1 MRMISLS
8 PVCPQSA
15 LRRGEFG
22 RSPVIQTKGPPG
34 RLHWPGCFSAIAAGC
49 GIRGGAI
56 YGESDKTGSAPVSNP
71 VTPQDLHATVLHALG
86 VEKTDLSRNTGLSR
100 PSFTTGK
107 PVMGF
112 FG

>member
-49 GIRGGAI
+49 GIRGGAL

-71 VTPQDLHATVLHALG
+71 VTPQDLHATETGFVSSFLSQHLAL
-86 VEKTDLSRNTGLSR
+86 DSNSAQ
-100 PSFTTGK
+100 
-107 PVMGF
+107 
-112 FG
+112 